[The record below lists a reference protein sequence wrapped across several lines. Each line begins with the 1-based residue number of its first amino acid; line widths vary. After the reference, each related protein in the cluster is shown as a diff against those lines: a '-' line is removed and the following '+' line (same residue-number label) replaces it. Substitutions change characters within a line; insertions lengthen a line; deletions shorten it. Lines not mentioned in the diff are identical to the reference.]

1 MHRYEDTA
9 MKPAISCN
17 WIGSLLLLAVTALA
31 PSALAATP
39 QDDSRIDVEKSLYQP
54 GNALEA
60 ILAKGVVR
68 IAVPEDF
75 PPFGSL
81 GVDKKLEGYDIDV
94 AHLIARQLGVRLD
107 LVPVR
112 SADRLSLLLAKR
124 VDLVVAGLGISPE
137 RARAIAFSSPYGP
150 FFSGVFGAPGVN
162 VKSMQDLTGK
172 RIAVTQGT
180 LEDKELTQMAPS
192 GVDIVRYPDNEATL
206 GAFLSGATELVATGN
221 VVASALAKRN
231 PDRKIERKF
240 VIRESPVSVGLV
252 HGETELRNWVNV
264 FVFYEKANGDLD
276 RLSRKWFGEPLPA
289 LPTL

>member
-1 MHRYEDTA
+1 
-9 MKPAISCN
+9 MKPAIFSRRFPV
-17 WIGSLLLLAVTALA
+17 LLW
-31 PSALAATP
+31 LAASVLLQLAAGHAIAAMP
-39 QDDSRIDVEKSLYQP
+39 QDDSRLDVESSLHRP

-75 PPFGSL
+75 PPFGSP
-81 GVDKKLEGYDIDV
+81 GEGKKLEGYDVDV
-94 AHLIARQLGVRLD
+94 AHLIASQLGVRLE

-150 FFSGVFGAPGVN
+150 YFSGVFGAPGVK
-162 VKSMQDLTGK
+162 VQTVQDLAGK
-172 RIAVTQGT
+172 KIAVTQGT
-180 LEDKELTQMAPS
+180 LEDKELTQMAPA
-192 GVDIVRYPDNEATL
+192 GADIARFPDNEATIA
-206 GAFLSGATELVATGN
+206 AFVAGTTELIATGN
-221 VVASALAKRN
+221 VVASALAKRH
-231 PDRKIERKF
+231 PERKIERKF
-240 VIRESPVSVGLV
+240 VIRESPVSIGLV

-264 FVFYEKANGDLD
+264 FVFYEKVNGDLD